1 MAKFQLRRKTDGN
14 EILNMLRALK
24 KSNITSYDELAKLFA
39 EKEEGGGGPLS
50 LTNLSGPYPNHFTQS
65 FDVNQVIKSKLYIFD
80 EKNKYIRGSPKP
92 STDFGIYYFEKNP
105 YYGEGEDDAPYE
117 LIALDSLY
125 MSTLLPQ
132 LGGHKEL
139 SVWDLE
145 GTTTDMRGN
154 EREMLEH
161 RTNRQILVEPWYNE
175 GVGGIKPFFSP
186 GNLYVITYADFM
198 SLMKNMPRFIN
209 WTKTKP
215 FK

>member
-1 MAKFQLRRKTDGN
+1 MVDSGGN

-24 KSNITSYDELAKLFA
+24 KSNITSYEELAKLFA
-39 EKEEGGGGPLS
+39 EKEVGKGGPLS

-65 FDVNQVIKSKLYIFD
+65 FDVNQVIKSNLYIFD
-80 EKNKYIRGSPKP
+80 EKQKYIKGSTSPLL
-92 STDFGIYYFEKNP
+92 DFGIYQFEINP
-105 YYGEGEDDAPYE
+105 YYEDENDAPYE

-125 MSTLLPQ
+125 MSALIPE
-132 LGGHKEL
+132 LGGHKQL
-139 SVWDLE
+139 SVWELE
-145 GTTTDMRGN
+145 GTVTDMRGN
-154 EREMLEH
+154 EREMLEYKL
-161 RTNRQILVEPWYNE
+161 NRKILVEPWYNE